1 MEIRGLV
8 TAASYLLGT
17 PLRYPETEALKFAID
32 NPPMDSLASPILY
45 ISLLLVLLSSAVF
58 FVTRQVLKTRRVE
71 SAFTRLQNK
80 LSREKGTAEEHYELG
95 SILLDKRLFTQA
107 IAQFQK
113 AIKLETL
120 EGQDLAAVYN
130 AMGYAYFA
138 QDQYDLA
145 IRQYKESLKLLPE
158 YVTALNNLGHAY
170 ERKQLAAQAL
180 EAYEQALGFD
190 PANQTAKR
198 RADALRKRLVP
209 SA

>member
-1 MEIRGLV
+1 
-8 TAASYLLGT
+8 
-17 PLRYPETEALKFAID
+17 
-32 NPPMDSLASPILY
+32 MDSLASPILY

-58 FVTRQVLKTRRVE
+58 FVARQVLKTRRVE

-80 LSREKGTAEEHYELG
+80 LSKEKGTAEEHYELG

-107 IAQFQK
+107 IAQYQK

-130 AMGYAYFA
+130 AMGFAYFA
-138 QDQYDLA
+138 QEQYDLA
-145 IRQYKESLKLLPE
+145 IRQYKEALKLLPE

-170 ERKQLAAQAL
+170 ERKQLAAPAL
-180 EAYEQALGFD
+180 EIYEQALELE
-190 PANQTAKR
+190 PTNQTAKR